1 VAARQVLFFGYD
13 NPSVQHLL
21 PELRSKLA
29 SAAQQIKEEQPCA
42 MPLEFVMV
50 SALLDFVCPRLET
63 RFNKLDFQI
72 MDEMEQMRHNARNT
86 SLRIRRP
93 KYIENALNMVPL
105 KNELDILCTDVEQ
118 VRTESC

>member
-1 VAARQVLFFGYD
+1 
-13 NPSVQHLL
+13 
-21 PELRSKLA
+21 
-29 SAAQQIKEEQPCA
+29 
-42 MPLEFVMV
+42 MV